1 MNKYHRVVYSHSDF
15 GKVYHYI
22 NKGSFCDDWRN
33 TNWCRGK
40 FEGLDDSFTDG
51 TVLVVHDTRDE
62 SKSFLMLYP
71 QKEMYDVNGD
81 NMDWYIPM
89 WLRGETDVSSQDDSG
104 SNFFK
109 MVRGVLKSGLD
120 PKILERDPMVES
132 VDVRTPVGS
141 SEVIIDFEGDNVLD
155 ILGLF
160 DDDYWMINAVFNPY
174 NSYDYETGDS
184 YEDLLRDGDYFT
196 MGGISPENHG
206 LVSEIYKLLPDTK
219 ISKAAILGF
228 LMSYGDL
235 TDIADNLQEI
245 LAGYENE
252 AIRGG
257 AKKSIQKIGDEYF
270 GKQGFQ
276 VNFSRSILKT
286 KLSNLYYQYVRNRAE
301 HLNLK
306 DFLQKL
312 FYNEDGPLTGVSE
325 DQYDYRDED
334 FFDGE
339 GFNSDVNKQYL
350 LALEKISDDMTDEK
364 KSFIKFLVD
373 QKYIF
378 GQPLKKV
385 IIDGKGKFVRGYD
398 LKTDML
404 ILSEISGGWGPKTR
418 MSRENFLNLTTNER
432 FNFDD

>member
-1 MNKYHRVVYSHSDF
+1 MNKYHRIVFEKPDY
-15 GKVYHYI
+15 GKVYHYV
-22 NKGSFCDDWRN
+22 NKGSFCEDWRN

-40 FEGLDDSFTDG
+40 FEGLDESFTDG
-51 TVLVVHDTRDE
+51 TVLVVHDTNDE
-62 SKSFLMLYP
+62 SKSLLMLYP
-71 QKEMYDVNGD
+71 QKKMYNVSGD
-81 NMDWYIPM
+81 EMDWNIPV
-89 WLRGETDVSSQDDSG
+89 WLYGETGVSSQKDSG

-109 MVRGVLKSGLD
+109 MVRGVLKNGLD
-120 PKILERDPMVES
+120 PNILERDPMVES
-132 VDVRTPVGS
+132 VDDRTPVGS
-141 SEVIIDFEGDNVLD
+141 SEVIIDFEGENMLS

-174 NSYDYETGDS
+174 HSYEYETSES

-206 LVSEIYKLLPDTK
+206 LISEIYSLLPDTK

-228 LMSYGDL
+228 LMSGGDL
-235 TDIADNLQEI
+235 YDIGDELQEI
-245 LAGYENE
+245 LAQYENG
-252 AIRGG
+252 AIAGG
-257 AKKSIQKIGDEYF
+257 AKNQIQKIGDEYF

-276 VNFSRSILKT
+276 VNFSRGILKT
-286 KLSNLYYQYVRNRAE
+286 KLSNLYYQYIKNRAE

-312 FYNEDGPLTGVSE
+312 FYNEDGPLTGISE
-325 DQYDYRDED
+325 DQYEYRDED

-339 GFNSDVNKQYL
+339 GFNRDVNKQYL

-373 QKYIF
+373 RGFILTS
-378 GQPLKKV
+378 PPKKV
-385 IIDGKGKFVRGYD
+385 LIDGKVKFVRGYD
-398 LKTDML
+398 LKTDMV
-404 ILSEISGGWGPKTR
+404 IVSDVSGGWGRTTT